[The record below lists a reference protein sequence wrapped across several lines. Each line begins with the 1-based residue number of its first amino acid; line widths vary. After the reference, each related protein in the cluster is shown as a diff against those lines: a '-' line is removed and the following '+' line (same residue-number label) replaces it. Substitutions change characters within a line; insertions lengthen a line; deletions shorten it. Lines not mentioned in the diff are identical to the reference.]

1 MKAQAWELR
10 QVVGPSRPEQQDVVT
25 FPGFKQGPALC
36 WCTYRSVALSRQ
48 LLDWDTEDRERGTK
62 VSQAS
67 RCKDRGADC

>member
-25 FPGFKQGPALC
+25 FPGYKQGPALC
-36 WCTYRSVALSRQ
+36 WCTYRSVALGRR
-48 LLDWDTEDRERGTK
+48 LLDRDTEDRERGTK